1 MQVNHYRPP
10 TVIVYIEGTVIL
22 GLEIR
27 NITELIQQLEEGLE
41 PIVANRLAKHMGLP
55 LENVLMSL
63 GISTRAVKM
72 AFKNKTRVSRAVSQS
87 LYRTG
92 RIFERTLEVFHS
104 DQTKAARW
112 MMTPSFGLNN
122 ETPLRFARTEV
133 GGVSVLELLEE
144 IKHGGLA

>member
-1 MQVNHYRPP
+1 MQVNYYRPP

-41 PIVANRLAKHMGLP
+41 PIVANRLAKHMGLS
-55 LENVLMSL
+55 LENVLMPL
-63 GISTRAVKM
+63 GISTRAIKM

-87 LYRTG
+87 LYRIG

-104 DQTKAARW
+104 DQTKASLW

-133 GGVSVLELLEE
+133 GGVCVLELLEE